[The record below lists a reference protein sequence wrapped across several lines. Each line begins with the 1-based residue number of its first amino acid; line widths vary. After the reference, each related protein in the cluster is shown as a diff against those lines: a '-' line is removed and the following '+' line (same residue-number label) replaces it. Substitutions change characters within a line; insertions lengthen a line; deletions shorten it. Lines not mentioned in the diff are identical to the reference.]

1 MQQVAAFFSIF
12 VKKART
18 MDDYEKRF
26 QPDPE
31 EVKKEKRTRILSN
44 IATFLI
50 VTSIMAGGYCIT
62 NWYKPTATDF
72 DVPFHLRLG
81 GLFHRLRHPDP
92 PILRRGSFRDALEMV
107 DVRQPSILGG
117 TLSVCRSQRQASGRY
132 PLAIPSLF
140 RRLPSCR
147 CSSASTS
154 PLTIFSA
161 SASPFSTKWYG

>member
-1 MQQVAAFFSIF
+1 MQQVSAFFSIF
-12 VKKART
+12 VNKART

-72 DVPFHLRLG
+72 DVF
-81 GLFHRLRHPDP
+81 LFIYAWVAFFIGCVIQIPL
-92 PILRRGSFRDALEMV
+92 SFDE
-107 DVRQPSILGG
+107 DH
-117 TLSVCRSQRQASGRY
+117 
-132 PLAIPSLF
+132 
-140 RRLPSCR
+140 
-147 CSSASTS
+147 SAM
-154 PLTIFSA
+154 PW
-161 SASPFSTKWYG
+161 KWWM

>member
-1 MQQVAAFFSIF
+1 MQQVSAFFSIF

-72 DVPFHLRLG
+72 DVF
-81 GLFHRLRHPDP
+81 LF
-92 PILRRGSFRDALEMV
+92 IYAWVAYFIGCV
-107 DVRQPSILGG
+107 IQI
-117 TLSVCRSQRQASGRY
+117 
-132 PLAIPSLF
+132 PL
-140 RRLPSCR
+140 
-147 CSSASTS
+147 
-154 PLTIFSA
+154 
-161 SASPFSTKWYG
+161 